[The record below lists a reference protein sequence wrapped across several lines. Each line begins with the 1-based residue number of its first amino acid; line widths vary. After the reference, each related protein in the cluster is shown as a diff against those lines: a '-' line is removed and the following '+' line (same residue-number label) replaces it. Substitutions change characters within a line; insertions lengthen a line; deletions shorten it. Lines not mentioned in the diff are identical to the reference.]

1 MKKAL
6 IALVL
11 VLVAGVAGSLVA
23 STAEPA
29 RDGAFGFEV
38 DLAPLADTPNGYRC
52 QATFRDLA
60 TNDVLAAPQLVFL
73 KGSDARTQTEIPGT
87 GQVAALTVQVSDGGV
102 LTYELE
108 VRAGARV
115 VGRHKATVT
124 LEG

>member
-1 MKKAL
+1 MKRVL
-6 IALVL
+6 IVLILVL
-11 VLVAGVAGSLVA
+11 AAGAAGSLVA
-23 STAEPA
+23 STAKPA
-29 RDGAFGFEV
+29 ADGAVGFEV

-73 KGSDARTQTEIPGT
+73 KGSDARTQTEVPGT
-87 GQVAALTVQVSDGGV
+87 GQIAALTVKVSDDGI

-108 VRAGARV
+108 IRAGARV
-115 VGRHKATVT
+115 IGRHKATVA